1 MSKNNA
7 HKKKHKTVFVILLI
21 LGILIFLFGIT
32 GLFAAPPFGI
42 AFMVVGAAIT
52 IPFFVSGGKQKPVTV
67 AKNESDVFNF
77 ENISIDEVV
86 SKSVEAGRKGGL
98 AKQANLANARSAKQS
113 LANLSDPI
121 NTSLEENTHQ
131 YKTENHHVTG
141 TSYRQ
146 KEIESL
152 GEENPIYEYSKRELI
167 DEEYEGEKV
176 YYYDFNPS
184 TVELI
189 EEPDNKFDPN
199 AVKVVIDSVFV
210 GYIKK
215 GSCTHVK
222 NLLKSGRIAKI
233 DAEIHGGKY
242 KLLYSEYDE
251 DKDKE
256 VYEVETGESNYYV
269 TVEIK
274 YLL

>member
-1 MSKNNA
+1 MSKNNTNKKQ
-7 HKKKHKTVFVILLI
+7 HKAIFVILLI
-21 LGILIFLFGIT
+21 LGILVFLFGIT

-52 IPFFVSGGKQKPVTV
+52 IPFFVSGRKQKPAKV
-67 AKNESDVFNF
+67 AKNESAGFKR
-77 ENISIDEVV
+77 ENISMDKTEPI
-86 SKSVEAGRKGGL
+86 
-98 AKQANLANARSAKQS
+98 
-113 LANLSDPI
+113 I
-121 NTSLEENTHQ
+121 NTSPAEKAPL
-131 YKTENHHVTG
+131 YKTENHHVAG

-152 GEENPIYEYSKRELI
+152 GEENLIYEYSKRELI
-167 DEEYEGEKV
+167 DEGYEDEKV
-176 YYYDFNPS
+176 YYYDFNPY

-199 AVKVVIDSVFV
+199 AIKVVIDGVHV

-215 GSCTHVK
+215 GSCAHVK
-222 NLLKSGRIAKI
+222 NLLKSGRIVKI
-233 DAEIHGGKY
+233 DAEIHGGQY

-251 DKDKE
+251 EKGKE

-269 TVEIK
+269 TIEIK

>member
-1 MSKNNA
+1 MSKNST
-7 HKKKHKTVFVILLI
+7 HKQKHKTVFVILLI

-42 AFMVVGAAIT
+42 AFMVVGAATT
-52 IPFFVSGGKQKPVTV
+52 IPFFVSGRKQKSVTV
-67 AKNESDVFNF
+67 AKNESDVFKR
-77 ENISIDEVV
+77 ENISMNKTEPI
-86 SKSVEAGRKGGL
+86 
-98 AKQANLANARSAKQS
+98 
-113 LANLSDPI
+113 I
-121 NTSLEENTHQ
+121 NTSPAEKAPL

-146 KEIESL
+146 TEIESL
-152 GEENPIYEYSKRELI
+152 GEENLIYEYSKRELI
-167 DEEYEGEKV
+167 DEGYEDEKV
-176 YYYDFNPS
+176 YYYDFNPY

-199 AVKVVIDSVFV
+199 AIKVVIDGVHV

-215 GSCTHVK
+215 GSCAHVK
-222 NLLKSGRIAKI
+222 NLLKSGRIVKI
-233 DAEIHGGKY
+233 DAEIHGGQY

-251 DKDKE
+251 EKGKE

-269 TVEIK
+269 TIEIK

>member
-1 MSKNNA
+1 MAENDSFVFYLEWIDYLEMLPPDKA
-7 HKKKHKTVFVILLI
+7 MEILKAIVGLIRDEKTVQFTDP
-21 LGILIFLFGIT
+21 GQNMAYSF
-32 GLFAAPPFGI
+32 I
-42 AFMVVGAAIT
+42 ANQV
-52 IPFFVSGGKQKPVTV
+52 KRDKR
-67 AKNESDVFNF
+67 KYK
-77 ENISIDEVV
+77 EVV
-86 SKSVEAGRKGGL
+86 SKRAEAGRKGGL
-98 AKQANLANARSAKQS
+98 AKQANARSAKQS
-113 LANLSDPI
+113 LANKADPII
-121 NTSLEENTHQ
+121 NTSLEKNTPR

-199 AVKVVIDSVFV
+199 AVKVVIDSVHV

-242 KLLYSEYDE
+242 KILYSEYDE

>member
-7 HKKKHKTVFVILLI
+7 HKKKHKAVFVILLI

-42 AFMVVGAAIT
+42 AFMVVGVAIT

-113 LANLSDPI
+113 LANLADPI
-121 NTSLEENTHQ
+121 NTNTHQ

-146 KEIESL
+146 TEIESL
-152 GEENPIYEYSKRELI
+152 GEDNPIYEYSKRELI
-167 DEEYEGEKV
+167 DEGYEDEKV
-176 YYYDFNPS
+176 YYYDFNPY

-199 AVKVVIDSVFV
+199 AVKVVIDSVHV

-242 KLLYSEYDE
+242 KILYSEYDE

>member
-7 HKKKHKTVFVILLI
+7 HKQKHKTVFVILLI

-32 GLFAAPPFGI
+32 GLFAAPPLGI
-42 AFMVVGAAIT
+42 AFMVVGVAIT
-52 IPFFVSGGKQKPVTV
+52 IPFFVSGKKQKTVTV
-67 AKNESDVFNF
+67 AKNESDVFNC

-86 SKSVEAGRKGGL
+86 SKRVEAGIKGGL
-98 AKQANLANARSAKQS
+98 ASARSAKQS
-113 LANLSDPI
+113 LANKADPII
-121 NTSLEENTHQ
+121 NTSLEKNTPQ

-199 AVKVVIDSVFV
+199 AVKVVIDSVDV
-210 GYIKK
+210 
-215 GSCTHVK
+215 
-222 NLLKSGRIAKI
+222 
-233 DAEIHGGKY
+233 Y
-242 KLLYSEYDE
+242 KRQPLWFYASLRDLRHAMHRPIFAPSDF
-251 DKDKE
+251 
-256 VYEVETGESNYYV
+256 
-269 TVEIK
+269 
-274 YLL
+274 L

>member
-21 LGILIFLFGIT
+21 LGILVFLFGIT

-52 IPFFVSGGKQKPVTV
+52 IPFFVSERKQKPVTV
-67 AKNESDVFNF
+67 AKNESDVFNC
-77 ENISIDEVV
+77 ENISID
-86 SKSVEAGRKGGL
+86 KA
-98 AKQANLANARSAKQS
+98 A
-113 LANLSDPI
+113 PII
-121 NTSLEENTHQ
+121 NTSLEENTPQ
-131 YKTENHHVTG
+131 YKTENHHVAG

-176 YYYDFNPS
+176 YYYDFNPY

-199 AVKVVIDSVFV
+199 AIKVVIDNVFV

-215 GSCTHVK
+215 GSCAHVK
-222 NLLKSGRIAKI
+222 TLLKSGRIVKI
-233 DAEIHGGKY
+233 GADIHGGQY
-242 KLLYSEYDE
+242 KFLYSEYDE

-256 VYEVETGESNYYV
+256 VYEVKTGESNYFV
-269 TVEIK
+269 TIEIK
-274 YLL
+274 YLV

>member
-1 MSKNNA
+1 MSKNNT
-7 HKKKHKTVFVILLI
+7 HKKQHKVVFVILLI
-21 LGILIFLFGIT
+21 LGILVFLFGIT
-32 GLFAAPPFGI
+32 GLFAAPLFGI

-52 IPFFVSGGKQKPVTV
+52 IPFFVSGRKQNSVT
-67 AKNESDVFNF
+67 ASKTESDAFNYR
-77 ENISIDEVV
+77 NT
-86 SKSVEAGRKGGL
+86 
-98 AKQANLANARSAKQS
+98 
-113 LANLSDPI
+113 PI
-121 NTSLEENTHQ
+121 NIVNPAVHTSSEVHSSQ
-131 YKTENHHVTG
+131 YKTENHHVAG

-152 GEENPIYEYSKRELI
+152 GEDNPIYEYSKRELI
-167 DEEYEGEKV
+167 DEGYEDEKV
-176 YYYDFNPS
+176 YYYDFNPY

-199 AVKVVIDSVFV
+199 AIKVVVDGVHV

-222 NLLKSGRIAKI
+222 NLLKSGKIAKI

-242 KLLYSEYDE
+242 KLLYSEYDG

-256 VYEVETGESNYYV
+256 VYELEAGESNYYV

-274 YLL
+274 YLLS

>member
-1 MSKNNA
+1 MRDIMSKNNA
-7 HKKKHKTVFVILLI
+7 HKQKRKTVFVILLI

-52 IPFFVSGGKQKPVTV
+52 IPFFVSEKKQKPVTV
-67 AKNESDVFNF
+67 AKNESDVFNC

-86 SKSVEAGRKGGL
+86 SKRVESGRKGGL
-98 AKQANLANARSAKQS
+98 ANKA
-113 LANLSDPI
+113 DPII
-121 NTSLEENTHQ
+121 NTSLEKNTPQ

-199 AVKVVIDSVFV
+199 AVKVVIDSVHV

-242 KLLYSEYDE
+242 KILYSEYDE